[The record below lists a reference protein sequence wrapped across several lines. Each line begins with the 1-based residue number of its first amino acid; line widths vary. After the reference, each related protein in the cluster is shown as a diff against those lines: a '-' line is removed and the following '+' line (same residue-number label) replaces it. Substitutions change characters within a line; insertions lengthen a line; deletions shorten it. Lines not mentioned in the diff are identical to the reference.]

1 MLQEVASL
9 MRSGQLRLPVEE
21 PPFPLGAVAA
31 ALARAQSGRRAG
43 KVVLDLRQDE
53 G

>member
-9 MRSGQLRLPVEE
+9 MRSGQLRLPVE
-21 PPFPLGAVAA
+21 PPFPLDAVGA